1 MSTARRPAARS
12 AGFTFIEILVVMTI
26 IGILAGTVV
35 LHSIGADHDRN
46 LKTEAQRIAA
56 LIELARAEAVTR
68 NESWGLFVGETRYG
82 FKIYD
87 ELDGSWRDAPNN
99 TFRTRNAP
107 PDVAFSLQVERLSR
121 LNASSDPF
129 TRNPGQPEAEEEDG
143 DTSADLPQV
152 LILASGEQTPFLIGV
167 RMRGRAPWSVTSD
180 GISRTRASLA
190 SQADNQA

>member
-1 MSTARRPAARS
+1 MSNAPGSAMRS
-12 AGFTFIEILVVMTI
+12 AGFTFIEILVVMAI

-46 LKTEAQRIAA
+46 LETEAERLAA
-56 LIELARAEAVTR
+56 LIELARAEAVGR

-107 PDVAFSLQVERLSR
+107 PDAVFSVQVEGFSR

-129 TRNPGQPEAEEEDG
+129 TGQSERPETEEDG
-143 DTSADLPQV
+143 DASADFPQV

-167 RMRGRAPWSVTSD
+167 GMPGRASWSVTSD
-180 GISRTRASLA
+180 GISRTRASSM
-190 SQADNQA
+190 SQSDDQT

>member
-1 MSTARRPAARS
+1 MSTARQPAARS
-12 AGFTFIEILVVMTI
+12 AGFTFIEIFVVMTI

-46 LKTEAQRIAA
+46 LETEAQRIAA
-56 LIELARAEAVTR
+56 LVELARAEAVTR

-87 ELDGSWRDAPNN
+87 ELDGSWRDSPNN

-107 PDVAFSLQVERLSR
+107 PDIAFSLQVEGLSR
-121 LNASSDPF
+121 PNASPDPF
-129 TRNPGQPEAEEEDG
+129 TGRPGQPGTDDDG
-143 DTSADLPQV
+143 ETRADLPQV
-152 LILASGEQTPFLIGV
+152 LILASGEQTPFLIGI

-180 GISRTRASLA
+180 GISRTRAS
-190 SQADNQA
+190 STPQSDDRT